1 MAVQP
6 RSNVNL
12 EELVRSVEHHH
23 EQYLRSLHSFHESL
37 SAHKRERSDIH
48 GLATPPLRAL
58 TFTSDAN
65 SILLPRPRR
74 DTPDT
79 HERPSCYPSPRILPL
94 TPNLNHAT
102 GSGYGSIP
110 DDEISFIPL
119 LDGSSARHNPV
130 DGTSSQV
137 HGILAPRSFSDEELI
152 KQLRDSGFYNEFSSR
167 LNDKDEPL
175 PPWEIDSMQTF
186 RESATVEGG
195 RFDSSTFEVY
205 EVGQDDR
212 AVKTSLDVDVQGFVK
227 YAGDEPPESPEFI
240 VDAPIVWESIKDIN
254 LDGQAVGR
262 ITYVVFPFYAVN
274 IIYHSF
280 LYYLLPLLMTE
291 TASFRNQHRSCSPP
305 YISPCLLTLT

>member
-1 MAVQP
+1 MAAQP
-6 RSNVNL
+6 RSNTSL

-23 EQYLRSLHSFHESL
+23 EQYLRSLHSFHETL

-79 HERPSCYPSPRILPL
+79 CTHERPSYYPSPRILPL
-94 TPNLNHAT
+94 TPNLNHPT

-110 DDEISFIPL
+110 DEEIPFIPL
-119 LDGSSARHNPV
+119 LDGSSARHVPTEV
-130 DGTSSQV
+130 TSSRV
-137 HGILAPRSFSDEELI
+137 HGVLAPRSFSDEELI
-152 KQLRDSGFYNEFSSR
+152 KHLRDSDFCSDFSSR

-175 PPWEIDSMQTF
+175 PLWEIDSTQTF
-186 RESATVEGG
+186 RESAAAEGE

-212 AVKTSLDVDVQGFVK
+212 PVKTTLDVDVQGFVR
-227 YAGDEPPESPEFI
+227 YVGEEPPESPEFI
-240 VDAPIVWESIKDIN
+240 VDAPIVWESIKEVN
-254 LDGQAVGR
+254 HSGQAVGR
-262 ITYVVFPFYAVN
+262 IT
-274 IIYHSF
+274 
-280 LYYLLPLLMTE
+280 
-291 TASFRNQHRSCSPP
+291 
-305 YISPCLLTLT
+305 